1 MKKLTCGTIQ
11 TSLILL
17 PERIPSRDQKC
28 WTKLTNNP
36 GAAKQFKHSLK
47 PEIQD
52 QPHHGAKTLNEIPRI
67 LSEAAKE
74 GRKSLLET
82 EAKKICIE
90 YDIPVAKFKL
100 AKDEEEATRLAASTG
115 FPIVLK
121 IVSPDIVHK
130 SDVGGVIVGV
140 KNVNEVRKGYRQI
153 MNNVKKHNP
162 DAKIVGILVQEMAPA
177 GTEVIVGSIKD
188 PQFGPAIM
196 FGLGGVF
203 VEVLKDVTFRIAPI
217 TEDEATEMIS
227 EVKAY
232 PLLKGYRN
240 MPPADLKAITKILI
254 NTSRLVTDHPEIKE
268 LDLNPIIVYEKG
280 AKTVD
285 ARIILE

>member
-1 MKKLTCGTIQ
+1 MK
-11 TSLILL
+11 
-17 PERIPSRDQKC
+17 
-28 WTKLTNNP
+28 
-36 GAAKQFKHSLK
+36 
-47 PEIQD
+47 
-52 QPHHGAKTLNEIPRI
+52 EIPRI
-67 LSEAAKE
+67 FSQAAKE

-82 EAKKICIE
+82 EAKTLCME
-90 YDIPVAKFKL
+90 YDIPVTRFKL
-100 AKDEEEATRLAASTG
+100 AKDEDEAAKYATAIG

-130 SDVGGVIVGV
+130 SDVGGVIVGI
-140 KNVNEVRKGYRQI
+140 KNLRHVRTGYRQI
-153 MNNVKKHNP
+153 VKNVKKHNP
-162 DAKIVGILVQEMAPA
+162 DAKIVGILVQEMAPS

-217 TEDEATEMIS
+217 TEDEAAEMIS

-240 MPPADLKAITKILI
+240 TPPADLKAITKILV
-254 NTSRLVTDHPEIKE
+254 NTSRLVTEHPEIKE
-268 LDLNPIIVYEKG
+268 LDLNPIMVYEKG
-280 AKTVD
+280 AKAVD